1 MKKFLSILLIS
12 VMVVSLSACTSPQ
25 SEEPDTTPTEDQA
38 DNSSKDD
45 DLAVPEDNDVEA
57 PNTDVDEE
65 IEEEEKEKE
74 VNLYFSNNEYIET
87 GNESLEK
94 LKLEKRTIDYENM
107 ILEEAVVRELLKGPE
122 DKVNLSS
129 SIPENVSILE
139 IKVVDD
145 TAYVDFSSENLSGSS
160 MQESFTISQIVE
172 SLLDLNTVKK
182 VQFLIDGEK
191 ANSLMGHV
199 EIDKPFPLDE

>member
-12 VMVVSLSACTSPQ
+12 VMVVCLSACTSPQ
-25 SEEPDTTPTEDQA
+25 NEETDTPPAEDQA
-38 DNSSKDD
+38 DNSKDD
-45 DLAVPEDNDVEA
+45 DLAVPEDNEDNDVEA

-65 IEEEEKEKE
+65 IEEDEKE
-74 VNLYFSNNEYIET
+74 VNLYFSNNKYIET

-139 IKVVDD
+139 VKVVDD

-182 VQFLIDGEK
+182 VQFLIDGKK